1 MLSVDEARQRMLDTI
16 PILPSRKAGN
26 SCVYGLCPCRGALPA
41 TENIPPFDN
50 SAMDGYAVR
59 AADVQ
64 NASEKNPA
72 VLSVV
77 ETIAAGYA
85 PTKQVAPGQAVAN
98 HDRRDDA

>member
-16 PILPSRKAGN
+16 PILSAEKREILECTGYVLAE
-26 SCVYGLCPCRGALPA
+26 VLPA
-41 TENIPPFDN
+41 RENIPPFDN

-59 AADVQ
+59 AADVK

-85 PTKQVAPGQAVAN
+85 PTKQGRSRASGAN
-98 HDRRDDA
+98 HDWGNDA